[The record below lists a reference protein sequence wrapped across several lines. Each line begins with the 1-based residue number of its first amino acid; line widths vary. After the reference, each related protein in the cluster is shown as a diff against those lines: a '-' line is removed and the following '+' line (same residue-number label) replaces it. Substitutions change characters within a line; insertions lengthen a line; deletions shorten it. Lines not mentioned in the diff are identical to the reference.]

1 MPLTDFFS
9 KALPVNLNTFDEIG
23 HALDGLAAQ
32 RSLERRELEAVLNMV
47 VKLSNDFVGVRIL
60 LVFL

>member
-1 MPLTDFFS
+1 
-9 KALPVNLNTFDEIG
+9 
-23 HALDGLAAQ
+23 
-32 RSLERRELEAVLNMV
+32 LERRELEAVLNMV